1 MDVQAPTSTAPD
13 WARLWDVVRSSLSIE
28 RHAEYFAWL
37 QDHVREYLPHEAL
50 IAAWGDFEQC
60 RLSYDVASTDPH
72 ICTRHVLEDV
82 NLDPLLLQL
91 YARWKAGSEPWY
103 VVSNA
108 SLEGC
113 VAQRE
118 HPFVTQLERMKSL
131 LVYGVRD
138 RRSGQDSLYVFFC
151 RHADLRPEPHLM
163 RTLLPQVDMALRR
176 VDCMESAAARRS
188 SAVEGMSVR
197 EREVMAWIT
206 QGKTNDE
213 IALILGISPNTVKNH
228 LKHIFQKL
236 DVSKRAQAVARYE
249 GLRRAGAASVAA
261 GRRDAPGSA
270 LSQVG

>member
-1 MDVQAPTSTAPD
+1 MDVPQPRSTSPD
-13 WARLWDVVRSSLSIE
+13 WARFREAVWLSLSIE
-28 RHAEYFAWL
+28 RHAEFFAWL

-60 RLSYDVASTDPH
+60 RLSYDVASADPR
-72 ICTRHVLEDV
+72 ICTRHVLDDV
-82 NLDPLLLQL
+82 DLDPLLLQL
-91 YARWKAGSEPWY
+91 YARWKAGSQPWY
-103 VVSNA
+103 VIGNA

-118 HPFVTQLERMKSL
+118 HQFVTQLERMKSL
-131 LVYGVRD
+131 LVYGLRD

-151 RHADLRPEPHLM
+151 LQADLQPEPELM

-176 VDCMESAAARRS
+176 VDCLESVAARHS
-188 SAVEGMSVR
+188 SAVEGMSAR
-197 EREVMAWIT
+197 EREVMTWIT

-249 GLRRAGAASVAA
+249 GLRRPGAAPPAI
-261 GRRDAPGSA
+261 GRGTHPGSA
-270 LSQVG
+270 RHGAS